1 MSLEIKLGSRIV
13 SEDSEQE
20 VKISGKI
27 ITLGAKQKSEL
38 FYIQIEWKLLQNL
51 KLWCYTIPQRTVGEM
66 GGLGPRQGV

>member
-38 FYIQIEWKLLQNL
+38 FYIQIEWKLLQ
-51 KLWCYTIPQRTVGEM
+51 KP
-66 GGLGPRQGV
+66 

>member
-38 FYIQIEWKLLQNL
+38 FYIQIEWKVLQNL
-51 KLWCYTIPQRTVGEM
+51 KLVLYNAPKNCGET
-66 GGLGPRQGV
+66 GGLGPLQGV

>member
-27 ITLGAKQKSEL
+27 LTFGAKQKSEL
-38 FYIQIEWKLLQNL
+38 FYIQIEWKAAS
-51 KLWCYTIPQRTVGEM
+51 KP
-66 GGLGPRQGV
+66 